1 MAAKSEETRPPQHEA
16 TPGPGD
22 GLVSERELWERF
34 AEHRDQATR
43 EELVRR
49 YLPFAKNLALRYRG
63 ASESF
68 DDLLQVASLGLVNAI
83 DRFDPSRGTPFAA
96 FASPTILGELK
107 RHFRDRV
114 WTVRVPRGLHDR
126 MAEVDKAISA
136 LTVELQRSPSVGEIA
151 AKLEIDPND
160 VLEVLEANHN
170 RRPLSLDRPVGGDEE
185 ESPASEWVGDED
197 EGFELVEDKLALEG
211 ALPHLDERERLVLQL
226 RFVEDMTQS
235 QIAER
240 IGHSQMHVS
249 RILRRTLERIRAEVA
264 EQGDG
269 AKLGGTRRR
278 ARRCRR
284 RGTRRRRPARPGPRR
299 PGPPAS
305 RRRPAAR
312 GWPAAARAPPPLIGP
327 TRSSR
332 PSSRS
337 AMLSETW
344 PSSKPRGALAE
355 IASLSSIVSER
366 RSTVIS
372 RRAAKAPRAR
382 LRIGA
387 TRSGWPTR
395 IAAASSTAADPAGAG
410 CRSGAP
416 SMACSGRCMRISV
429 PRSTPPLIS
438 KLLER
443 AAIRVRPIRRLG
455 RSMSGR
461 GRIPIP
467 KSRTTTVRP
476 SSSWVAST
484 SSRPGSSAG

>member
-1 MAAKSEETRPPQHEA
+1 MAAKRDQTRPAQQDPS
-16 TPGPGD
+16 PGPGD
-22 GLVSERELWERF
+22 GLASERALWKRF
-34 AEHRDQATR
+34 AEQRDPATR

-63 ASESF
+63 ASEAF

-83 DRFDPSRGTPFAA
+83 DRFDPSRGTPFTA

-151 AKLEIDPND
+151 AKLGVDPSD

-264 EQGDG
+264 EQDDKRDG
-269 AKLGGTRRR
+269 T
-278 ARRCRR
+278 
-284 RGTRRRRPARPGPRR
+284 
-299 PGPPAS
+299 
-305 RRRPAAR
+305 
-312 GWPAAARAPPPLIGP
+312 
-327 TRSSR
+327 
-332 PSSRS
+332 
-337 AMLSETW
+337 
-344 PSSKPRGALAE
+344 
-355 IASLSSIVSER
+355 
-366 RSTVIS
+366 
-372 RRAAKAPRAR
+372 
-382 LRIGA
+382 
-387 TRSGWPTR
+387 
-395 IAAASSTAADPAGAG
+395 
-410 CRSGAP
+410 
-416 SMACSGRCMRISV
+416 
-429 PRSTPPLIS
+429 
-438 KLLER
+438 
-443 AAIRVRPIRRLG
+443 
-455 RSMSGR
+455 
-461 GRIPIP
+461 
-467 KSRTTTVRP
+467 
-476 SSSWVAST
+476 
-484 SSRPGSSAG
+484 